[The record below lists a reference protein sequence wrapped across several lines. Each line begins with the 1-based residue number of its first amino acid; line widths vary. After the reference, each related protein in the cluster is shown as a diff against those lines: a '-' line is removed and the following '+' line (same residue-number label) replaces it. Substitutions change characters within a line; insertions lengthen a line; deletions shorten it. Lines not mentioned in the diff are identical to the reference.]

1 MEITGDDVN
10 REKNEDKAGY
20 KSNDEESMNED
31 KTIEGEPDQ
40 QHEDEL
46 DVSNDTTVTK
56 LLNKETLIEVTKGVN
71 IVSEDVEIGG
81 NDDTNITC
89 PFPPNITYLSPL
101 C

>member
-1 MEITGDDVN
+1 
-10 REKNEDKAGY
+10 
-20 KSNDEESMNED
+20 MNED
-31 KTIEGEPDQ
+31 KTIEGGPDQ

-46 DVSNDTTVTK
+46 DVSNDTTVIK
-56 LLNKETLIEVTKGVN
+56 LLDKETLIEVSKGVN